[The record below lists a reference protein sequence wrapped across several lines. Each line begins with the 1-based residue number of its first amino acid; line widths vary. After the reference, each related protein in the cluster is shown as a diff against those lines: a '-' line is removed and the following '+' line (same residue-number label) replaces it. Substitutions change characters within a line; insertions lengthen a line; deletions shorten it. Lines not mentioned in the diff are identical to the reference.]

1 MQYLPDDCQAAKI
14 LGKIRQ
20 DIPLLGLT
28 PAYDLSEPWPNRIA
42 HLSDEELLGVEPVD
56 PAMAACIRS
65 GLLLRG
71 DFQEASHNLSQAIS
85 SPEGSYWHAIMHR
98 LEPDYSNSKY
108 WFNRVGPHPVFEQLA
123 EQAPSITKAEI
134 LAEFT
139 SPAWDPFGYTD
150 ACEAAVRGQL
160 ENCRLDLE
168 QLQELEFDL
177 LLAHCYQ
184 LAAGSPV

>member
-14 LGKIRQ
+14 LDRLRQ

-28 PAYDLSEPWPNRIA
+28 PAYDLSEPWPDRIA
-42 HLSDEELLGVEPVD
+42 RLSDEELLGVEPVD

-71 DFQEASHNLSQAIS
+71 DFQEASHNLSQTIS

-123 EQAPSITKAEI
+123 EQAPSITEAEI
-134 LAEFT
+134 LAGFT

-160 ENCRLDLE
+160 ENCRRDLE

-184 LAAGSPV
+184 LAADSPV